1 MRRTRWLIEQG
12 LARDEAGGVRFQQ
25 TLLATLRRREMT
37 RAAGALSEE
46 LGLPYAE
53 PRPGERV
60 EGTYRRAVDL
70 ASGRMAVIEKAR
82 DFTLV
87 PWRPVLDRHVGR
99 SVSGVMRGDT
109 ISWTLGRQ
117 RGGPSIS

>member
-1 MRRTRWLIEQG
+1 ML
-12 LARDEAGGVRFQQ
+12 
-25 TLLATLRRREMT
+25 

-53 PRPGERV
+53 ARPGERV

-82 DFTLV
+82 EFTLV

-99 SVSGVMRGDT
+99 SVSGVMRGET
-109 ISWTLGRQ
+109 FSWTIGRQ